1 MANRSENGGATA
13 HSAAIKAL
21 SDARQNTRKYRYL
34 MERSDRV
41 VENAI
46 FADPGDSEHPQKLA
60 HSAVIDYHE
69 EVNQPEYTVKMNDLW
84 QENLTGQ
91 NGKDITIEVPEA
103 DRVTKTVGHADG
115 LENIVP
121 DRGELDTTEETV
133 SLENLVHRWSGRHLT
148 VEVTVDSPY
157 HESSGDTREE
167 IMRLWLPPK
176 AIKAAYRQL
185 NSALSKIGLLAQTTA
200 PVEHDPEPI

>member
-1 MANRSENGGATA
+1 MANRSDSGGATA

-21 SDARQNTRKYRYL
+21 SNARQNTRQYCYL
-34 MERSDRV
+34 MERSDDV
-41 VENAI
+41 VEDAI
-46 FADPGDSEHPQKLA
+46 FVDQSNSEHPQKLA
-60 HSAVIDYHE
+60 HAAVIDYHE

-91 NGKDITIEVPEA
+91 DGNEITVKVPRQ
-103 DRVTKTVGHADG
+103 DHVTQTVDTVED
-115 LENIVP
+115 LENIVF
-121 DRGELDTTEETV
+121 DRGELETTEETV

-148 VEVTVDSPY
+148 AEVAVNSPY
-157 HESSGDTREE
+157 RESGNAPEE
-167 IMRLWLPPK
+167 IVRLWLPPK

-185 NSALSKIGLLAQTTA
+185 NSALSKIGLLAQTSA